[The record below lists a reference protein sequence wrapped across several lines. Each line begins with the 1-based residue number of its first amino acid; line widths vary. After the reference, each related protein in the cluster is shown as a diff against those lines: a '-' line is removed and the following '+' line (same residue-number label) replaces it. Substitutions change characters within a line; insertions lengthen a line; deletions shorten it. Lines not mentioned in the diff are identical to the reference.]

1 MNPSQPVTIGGV
13 TIQQKLPTFGG
24 GAQDDSVEQVEQI
37 AERDESPDVVLRD
50 YPLERKEIE
59 EFKRAYEAFLT
70 PADLKDT
77 MAGYFPIWQAC
88 EFHFR
93 FPSRYTE
100 IDRMD

>member
-1 MNPSQPVTIGGV
+1 MMNPSQPVTIGGV

-24 GAQDDSVEQVEQI
+24 GAQDDSIEQVEQI

-77 MAGYFPIWQAC
+77 MAGYFPA
-88 EFHFR
+88 F
-93 FPSRYTE
+93 
-100 IDRMD
+100 